1 MAKYVEFPL
10 EGGGSLF
17 IEAADEIGRTS
28 AGFVRDEGASH
39 PAATSFDNSLE
50 AIRRSADLLVTK
62 LRGLSTPPDE
72 LQVNFSLKA
81 SGELGGLMVAKAG
94 TDANFSIMLKWQ
106 TQKPDAKKED
116 DRE

>member
-10 EGGGSLF
+10 EGGGSIY
-17 IEAADEIGRTS
+17 IEASDEIGRGS
-28 AGFVRDEGASH
+28 AGFVRDESASH
-39 PAATSFDNSLE
+39 KAATSFDDSLE
-50 AIRRSADLLVTK
+50 AIRRSADLLVSK

-81 SGELGGLMVAKAG
+81 SGELGGLMIAKTG
-94 TDANFSIMLKWQ
+94 TDANFSVMLKWQ
-106 TQKPDAKKED
+106 AKKPDEKKDD